1 VSSREKLEEKTRRR
15 LLQLRERG
23 QWKDL
28 FRHGAPL
35 ASTADGDGGSV
46 DEGEDASDAYDD
58 DDDDGDDDD
67 DDDDD
72 EDEEENY
79 GGDSEGGE
87 EDEEK

>member
-1 VSSREKLEEKTRRR
+1 MSSREKLEEKTRRR

-58 DDDDGDDDD
+58 DDDD